1 MKVPDIE
8 NWKRKYYR
16 QVCAGGIWCIVS
28 AGISIKVDVR
38 LKNVTACSYTK
49 STYTNQLQLYVIY
62 LRFKSKFL
70 YKVYNKVQKVNT
82 QQMSNLFTHQTIKHM
97 TDTNYYKTMYTLIYT
112 HTQINNTTEW
122 AKHIYIYTNYY
133 NYY

>member
-82 QQMSNLFTHQTIKHM
+82 QQMSNLFTHQTIKYM
-97 TDTNYYKTMYTLIYT
+97 TYKLLQDNVHTNLHTYTNKQHNWMSKTY
-112 HTQINNTTEW
+112 
-122 AKHIYIYTNYY
+122 IYIHKIL
-133 NYY
+133 

>member
-38 LKNVTACSYTK
+38 WKNVTVCSYTK

-82 QQMSNLFTHQTIKHM
+82 QQMSNLFTHQTIKYM
-97 TDTNYYKTMYTLIYT
+97 TDTNYYNKTMYT

-122 AKHIYIYTNYY
+122 AKHIYIYTKYY